1 MFLIKIDLK
10 KLAKSKGFTL
20 TDISKATGISM
31 NTLSVLGRNV
41 STGIQFDTLDKICRF
56 LTCTPNDV
64 IKIVSDSYI
73 VHVDVQN
80 MKEKTIRAAATKKS
94 ILDNSLK
101 NNIMYNM
108 DKEDT
113 IFYITFLALANKKA
127 FFSIDYSTYGAVN
140 KNVKEQESKS
150 QRWLSSLD
158 KESKMSI
165 CKQGIEIYLQ
175 HYWDGNVPENISVS
189 INDGNGGNVY
199 SFVDTKNDS
208 KVTLRKHQ

>member
-1 MFLIKIDLK
+1 MIKIDLK

-56 LTCTPNDV
+56 LACTPNDV

-73 VHVDVQN
+73 VHVDAQN
-80 MKEKTIRAAATKKS
+80 IKEKTIRAAATKKS
-94 ILDNSLK
+94 IFDNAQK

-113 IFYITFLALANKKA
+113 IFYITFLAFANNKA
-127 FFSIDYSTYGAVN
+127 LFSIDYSAYSAVN

-150 QRWLSSLD
+150 QKWLSSLD
-158 KESKMSI
+158 KESKISI
-165 CKQGIEIYLQ
+165 CKQGIGIYLQ
-175 HYWDGNVPENISVS
+175 YYWNGNIPKNISVS

-199 SFVDTKNDS
+199 SFVATENDS
-208 KVTLRKHQ
+208 KVTLTAHQ